1 MSGTPPTHAG
11 PAPAIKRR
19 NVTSAV
25 PNMTVANVRKALA
38 ALRQDW
44 KNQSWE
50 APFDPT
56 TVVHEDMTYERFAYN
71 FLLGHHMKRHQKS
84 KK

>member
-1 MSGTPPTHAG
+1 MLGSSPTH
-11 PAPAIKRR
+11 PPPKKR

-25 PNMTVANVRKALA
+25 PNMTVANVRKALS

-44 KNQSWE
+44 KQQSWH
-50 APFDPT
+50 APFDSMT
-56 TVVHEDMTYERFAYN
+56 IVHGDMTYERFAYN
-71 FLLGHHMKRHQKS
+71 FLLGHHIKRHQKS

>member
-1 MSGTPPTHAG
+1 MPGSPPTHAR
-11 PAPAIKRR
+11 RR

-25 PNMTVANVRKALA
+25 PSMTVAHVRKALA

-44 KNQSWE
+44 LNQSWD

-56 TVVHEDMTYERFAYN
+56 TVVHERMTYERFAYD
-71 FLLGHHMKRHQKS
+71 FLLGHHIKRHQKS